1 MYFWW
6 VIGAITMEVSKK
18 KKIFMLILLPIPY
31 SLDYFSSVAGKGLF

>member
-18 KKIFMLILLPIPY
+18 KKKIIMLILLPIPY
-31 SLDYFSSVAGKGLF
+31 SLDYFSSVAGKG